1 MTSHER
7 AAITRSVKEIC
18 NLHDERVGTHE
29 EAATRRIRR
38 DEKDIESLVLRLTSE
53 MMKNP
58 FDLKVDKDT
67 ADIEPFGNITTGVVL
82 PNKVVDRLINA
93 SSIGHWGMLRFYHL
107 KVRQ

>member
-1 MTSHER
+1 M
-7 AAITRSVKEIC
+7 
-18 NLHDERVGTHE
+18 GTHE

-107 KVRQ
+107 KVRQWWGQLLGASSQTEDWDVQDN